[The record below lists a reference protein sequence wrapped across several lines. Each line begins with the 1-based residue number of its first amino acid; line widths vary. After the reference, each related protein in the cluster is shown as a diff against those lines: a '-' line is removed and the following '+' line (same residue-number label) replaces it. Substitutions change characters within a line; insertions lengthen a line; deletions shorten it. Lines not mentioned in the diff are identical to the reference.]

1 MIRIVRYPFF
11 FNFLFFFWAG
21 AGQEIFGS
29 LNLFQGKVI
38 ALPGSVRVM
47 FNVIYVCFMLQ
58 NRELI
63 MQCKC
68 TGEIFFKKLHCFV
81 IETGILHISAD
92 PVTVFR

>member
-1 MIRIVRYPFF
+1 MNCRYRYPFF
-11 FNFLFFFWAG
+11 FNFLFLLRRSGPRDFW
-21 AGQEIFGS
+21 EFES
-29 LNLFQGKVI
+29 VPGKVI

-63 MQCKC
+63 MPCKC
-68 TGEIFFKKLHCFV
+68 TGEIFFKKLHGFV
-81 IETGILHISAD
+81 IETGILHISAED